1 MESTAERADTV
12 YLRVLGRYPS
22 ESERA
27 KVVAF
32 LEAPE
37 AKPALAQARATADLF
52 WTLLNS
58 AEFNL
63 NH

>member
-1 MESTAERADTV
+1 M
-12 YLRVLGRYPS
+12 
-22 ESERA
+22 
-27 KVVAF
+27 VAF

-37 AKPALAQARATADLF
+37 SKPALAQARATADVF
-52 WTLLNS
+52 WALLNS